1 MRPFALAAMMLTS
14 SAYAQRGLGL
24 IEIDKPFPNIQLPS
38 LDGGKLVAARD
49 LFKGKRTVL
58 AVFASW

>member
-1 MRPFALAAMMLTS
+1 MMLTS